1 MLTTILEAREHL
13 LIPPR
18 PPLVGQRRTATDTT
32 TVGPEGLA
40 CAPGGLCRL
49 AAARETALFCD
60 ICFGHGLRTPI
71 QADGDRR
78 AGCAKPTVCG
88 HLRSRNSL
96 SIVRCRCRTDCRS
109 RPGGSSSVEM
119 DTKPGPHLVG
129 LHRERLFACSAAQ
142 AGEEGPRPCVG
153 RTYLRLQIGC
163 GSDEADATALTIV
176 SLAAFESDDCFIPKR
191 TS

>member
-40 CAPGGLCRL
+40 CAPGGLCCL

-60 ICFGHGLRTPI
+60 ICFGYGLRTPI

-88 HLRSRNSL
+88 QANQK
-96 SIVRCRCRTDCRS
+96 
-109 RPGGSSSVEM
+109 G
-119 DTKPGPHLVG
+119 TKQ
-129 LHRERLFACSAAQ
+129 ASA
-142 AGEEGPRPCVG
+142 
-153 RTYLRLQIGC
+153 L
-163 GSDEADATALTIV
+163 
-176 SLAAFESDDCFIPKR
+176 
-191 TS
+191 